1 MMSLPLGG
9 SQRFSD
15 VIFGRPQLKIC
26 YVVILF
32 SHIASPS
39 ININIGCH
47 KILSA
52 LVQGPVKVREYH
64 TKGLKGFKHVQFDRL
79 SNPLDQV
86 LHPTSFHSNESA
98 KHHTNPRTAALLPV

>member
-1 MMSLPLGG
+1 MSLPLGG

-15 VIFGRPQLKIC
+15 VIFGQPQLKIC

-39 ININIGCH
+39 KNINIGSH

-64 TKGLKGFKHVQFDRL
+64 TKGLKGFKHINLIQKTIIQCKQLLNIVSLYCQQD
-79 SNPLDQV
+79 V
-86 LHPTSFHSNESA
+86 LMFRQNKTIF
-98 KHHTNPRTAALLPV
+98 